1 MKTAYFDCI
10 AGASGDMMLGALV
23 DAGLSAGQLEA
34 ELAKLHLQDFHLH
47 VKRVSKNA
55 FSAVK
60 VDVHVHDDAP
70 ERHLA
75 DIRKVVEDSHLSD
88 SVKGTAIRIF
98 TRICE
103 AEAAIHDSTVDKVHL
118 HEVGGVDAIVDVCGT
133 LAGLQALGIQRVQVS
148 PFPLGRG
155 FVTGAHGQ
163 IPLPAPA
170 ALSLLKGC
178 PVTGSS
184 IDAELVTP
192 TGAAV
197 LSEIADAFGPI
208 PAMTLDAVGYGAG
221 TNDHEI
227 PNVLRVLVGEA
238 TSGGPGLL
246 TESLIQ
252 LETNLDD
259 ESPELVGHL
268 SGKLM
273 EAGALDVSVIPAQM
287 KKGRPGVLLQV
298 LSKPQHASA
307 LEHLLFHES
316 STLGVRRSD
325 VQRDSLPRRSEAV
338 ATKFGKIRV
347 KIATLPNGHARVT
360 PEFEDCR
367 KAAESSGTPLREIYH
382 LVEHEAAHALNLPHS
397 HSHSHSHDH
406 DHGHSHSHEHGHGH
420 SH

>member
-1 MKTAYFDCI
+1 MRLSFSPDTLSNPPMHTAYFDCI

-23 DAGLSAGQLEA
+23 DAGLPGDQLEA
-34 ELAKLHLQDFHLH
+34 ELSKLRLKDFHLH
-47 VKRVSKNA
+47 IGRVSKNA

-60 VDVHVHDDAP
+60 VDVHVHDDTP

-75 DIRKVVEDSHLSD
+75 DIRKVVDDSSLSD
-88 SVKGTAIRIF
+88 HVKETATRIF

-103 AEAAIHDSTVDKVHL
+103 AEAAIHDSSVDKVHL

-133 LAGLQALGIQRVQVS
+133 LAGLEAMGVEQIQVS

-170 ALSLLKGC
+170 ALALMKGC
-178 PVTGSS
+178 PVVGTP

-197 LSEIADAFGPI
+197 LSEVADGFGPI
-208 PAMTLDAVGYGAG
+208 PPMALKSIGYGAG
-221 TNDHEI
+221 SNDLEI
-227 PNVLRVLVGEA
+227 PNVLRLIVGDA
-238 TSGGPGLL
+238 AGSSSLL
-246 TESLIQ
+246 TETLVQ

-268 SGKLM
+268 SQNLM
-273 EAGALDVSVIPAQM
+273 AAGALDVSVIPAQM
-287 KKGRPGVLLQV
+287 KKGRPGILLQV
-298 LSKPQHASA
+298 LSRPQHADS

-316 STLGVRRSD
+316 STLGVRRQE
-325 VQRDSLPRRSEAV
+325 VQRNSLPRRSEVV

-347 KIATLPNGHARVT
+347 KIASLPGGKSRVT
-360 PEFEDCR
+360 PEYEDCR
-367 KAAESSGTPLREIYH
+367 EAAAESGTPIREIYH
-382 LVEHEAAHALNLPHS
+382 HVEHEAAHALNLPHS
-397 HSHSHSHDH
+397 HD
-406 DHGHSHSHEHGHGH
+406 GHGH
-420 SH
+420 

>member
-1 MKTAYFDCI
+1 MRTAYFDCI

-23 DAGLSAGQLEA
+23 DAGLPADKLEA
-34 ELAKLHLQDFHLH
+34 ELSKLHLKDFHLH
-47 VKRVSKNA
+47 INRVSKNA

-75 DIRKVVEDSHLSD
+75 DIVKVVEDSSLSAQ
-88 SVKGTAIRIF
+88 VKKTATRIF

-133 LAGLQALGIQRVQVS
+133 LAGLEALGIEQVRVS

-170 ALSLLKGC
+170 ALALMKGC
-178 PVTGSS
+178 PVAGST

-197 LSEIADAFGPI
+197 LSEVADGFGPI
-208 PAMTLDAVGYGAG
+208 PPMALKAIGYGAG
-221 TNDHEI
+221 SNDLEI
-227 PNVLRVLVGEA
+227 PNVLRLLLGDA
-238 TSGGPGLL
+238 GGGSRLL
-246 TESLIQ
+246 TETLIQ

-268 SGKLM
+268 SQLLM
-273 EAGALDVSVIPAQM
+273 EAGALDVSVLPAQM
-287 KKGRPGVLLQV
+287 KKGRPGILLQV
-298 LSKPQHASA
+298 LAKPQQADS

-316 STLGVRRSD
+316 STLGVRRQE
-325 VQRDSLPRRSEAV
+325 VQRNSLPRRSEV
-338 ATKFGKIRV
+338 VKTKFGEIRV
-347 KIATLPNGHARVT
+347 KIATLPGGQSRVT
-360 PEFEDCR
+360 PEYEDCR
-367 KAAESSGTPLREIYH
+367 EAASKSGTPIREVYH
-382 LVEHEAAHALNLPHS
+382 HAEHEAAHALNLPHS
-397 HSHSHSHDH
+397 HE
-406 DHGHSHSHEHGHGH
+406 GHAH
-420 SH
+420 

>member
-1 MKTAYFDCI
+1 MRTAYFDCI

-23 DAGLSAGQLEA
+23 DAGLPAAQLET
-34 ELAKLHLQDFHLH
+34 ELAKLHLKDFHLH
-47 VKRVSKNA
+47 IDRVAKNA

-75 DIRKVVEDSHLSD
+75 DIRRVVEESQLSD
-88 SVKGTAIRIF
+88 HVKKRAIRIF

-133 LAGLQALGIQRVQVS
+133 LAGLEALGIEQVQVS
-148 PFPLGRG
+148 PLPLGRG

-170 ALSLLKGC
+170 ALALMKGC
-178 PVTGSS
+178 PVAGTR

-197 LSEIADAFGPI
+197 LSEVADSFGPI
-208 PAMTLDAVGYGAG
+208 PPLTLDAIGYGAG
-221 TNDHEI
+221 SNDLEI
-227 PNVLRVLVGEA
+227 PNVLRLIIGNAVS
-238 TSGGPGLL
+238 TSGLL
-246 TESLIQ
+246 TETLVQ

-268 SGKLM
+268 AGHLM

-298 LSKPQHASA
+298 LAKPQHADA

-316 STLGVRRSD
+316 STLGVRRQE

-338 ATKFGKIRV
+338 DTKFGRIRV
-347 KIATLPNGHARVT
+347 KIATLPGGQSRIT
-360 PEFEDCR
+360 PEYEDCR
-367 KAAESSGTPLREIYH
+367 QAAAESGTPLREIYH
-382 LVEHEAAHALNLPHS
+382 HIEHEAAHSLNLPHS
-397 HSHSHSHDH
+397 HGHDHSH
-406 DHGHSHSHEHGHGH
+406 GHPH
-420 SH
+420 

>member
-1 MKTAYFDCI
+1 MAYFDCI

-23 DAGLSAGQLEA
+23 DAGLPAEQLEA
-34 ELAKLHLQDFHLH
+34 ELGKLHLTDFHLH
-47 VKRVSKNA
+47 IKRVSKNA

-75 DIRKVVEDSHLSD
+75 DIRMVVESSHLSPR
-88 SVKGTAIRIF
+88 VQETAMRIF

-133 LAGLQALGIQRVQVS
+133 LAGLEALEIDRVHVS
-148 PFPLGRG
+148 SFPLGRG

-208 PAMTLDAVGYGAG
+208 PSMTLDSIGYGAG
-221 TNDHEI
+221 NNNLEI
-227 PNVLRVLVGEA
+227 PNVLRVMIGTSVGPE
-238 TSGGPGLL
+238 GVI
-246 TESLIQ
+246 TETLIQ

-259 ESPELVGHL
+259 ESPELIGHL
-268 SGKLM
+268 SQKLM
-273 EAGALDVSVIPAQM
+273 AAGALDVSIIPVQM
-287 KKGRPGVLLQV
+287 KKGRPGFLLQV
-298 LSKPQHASA
+298 LAKPSHAGD

-316 STLGVRRSD
+316 STLGVRRAE
-325 VQRDSLPRRSEAV
+325 VQRDSLPRRNEAV
-338 ATKFGKIRV
+338 DTKFGKIRV
-347 KIATLPNGHARVT
+347 KVATLPNGQARVT
-360 PEFEDCR
+360 PEYEDCR
-367 KAAESSGTPLREIYH
+367 KAAEDSGTPLREIYH
-382 LVEHEAAHALNLPHS
+382 HVEHEAAHALHLPHS
-397 HSHSHSHDH
+397 H
-406 DHGHSHSHEHGHGH
+406 
-420 SH
+420 

>member
-1 MKTAYFDCI
+1 MRMAYFDCI

-23 DAGLSAGQLEA
+23 DAGLPAEKLEA
-34 ELAKLHLQDFHLH
+34 ELGKLHLKDFHLH
-47 VKRVSKNA
+47 IKRVSKNA

-75 DIRKVVEDSHLSD
+75 DIRKVVESSHLSPR
-88 SVKGTAIRIF
+88 VQETAMRIF

-133 LAGLQALGIQRVQVS
+133 LAGLEALGIDRVHVS
-148 PFPLGRG
+148 SFPLGRG

-197 LSEIADAFGPI
+197 LSEIADAFGPV
-208 PAMTLDAVGYGAG
+208 PSMTLDSIGYGAG
-221 TNDHEI
+221 NNDLEI
-227 PNVLRVLVGEA
+227 PNVLRVMIGTSVGPE
-238 TSGGPGLL
+238 GVI
-246 TESLIQ
+246 TETLIQ

-259 ESPELVGHL
+259 ESPELIGHL
-268 SGKLM
+268 AQKLM
-273 EAGALDVSVIPAQM
+273 AAGALDVSIIPAQM
-287 KKGRPGVLLQV
+287 KKGRPGILLQV
-298 LSKPQHASA
+298 LAKPSHAGD

-316 STLGVRRSD
+316 STLGVRRAE
-325 VQRDSLPRRSEAV
+325 VQRDSLPRRNEAV
-338 ATKFGKIRV
+338 DTKFGKIRV
-347 KIATLPNGHARVT
+347 KVASLPNGQARVT
-360 PEFEDCR
+360 PEYEDCR
-367 KAAESSGTPLREIYH
+367 KAAEDSGTPLREIYRH
-382 LVEHEAAHALNLPHS
+382 VEHEAVHALRLPHS
-397 HSHSHSHDH
+397 H
-406 DHGHSHSHEHGHGH
+406 
-420 SH
+420 

>member
-1 MKTAYFDCI
+1 
-10 AGASGDMMLGALV
+10 MMLGALV
-23 DAGLSAGQLEA
+23 DAGLPADKLEA
-34 ELAKLHLQDFHLH
+34 ELSKLHLKDFHLH
-47 VKRVSKNA
+47 INRVSKNA

-75 DIRKVVEDSHLSD
+75 DIVKVVEDSSLSAQ
-88 SVKGTAIRIF
+88 VKKTATRIF

-133 LAGLQALGIQRVQVS
+133 LAGLEALGIEQVRVS

-170 ALSLLKGC
+170 ALALMKGC
-178 PVTGSS
+178 PVAGST

-197 LSEIADAFGPI
+197 LSEVADGFGPI
-208 PAMTLDAVGYGAG
+208 PPMALKAIGYGAG
-221 TNDHEI
+221 SNDLEI
-227 PNVLRVLVGEA
+227 PNVLRLLLGDA
-238 TSGGPGLL
+238 GGGSRLL
-246 TESLIQ
+246 TETLIQ

-268 SGKLM
+268 SQLLM
-273 EAGALDVSVIPAQM
+273 EAGALDVSVLPAQM
-287 KKGRPGVLLQV
+287 KKGRPGILLQV
-298 LSKPQHASA
+298 LAKPQQADS

-316 STLGVRRSD
+316 STLGVRRQE
-325 VQRDSLPRRSEAV
+325 VQRNSLPRRSEV
-338 ATKFGKIRV
+338 VKTKFGEIRV
-347 KIATLPNGHARVT
+347 KIATLPGGQSRVT
-360 PEFEDCR
+360 PEYEDCR
-367 KAAESSGTPLREIYH
+367 EAASKSGTPIREVYH
-382 LVEHEAAHALNLPHS
+382 HAEHEAAHALNLPHS
-397 HSHSHSHDH
+397 HE
-406 DHGHSHSHEHGHGH
+406 GHAH
-420 SH
+420 

>member
-1 MKTAYFDCI
+1 MRTAYFDCI

-23 DAGLSAGQLEA
+23 DAGLPADKLEA
-34 ELAKLHLQDFHLH
+34 ELSKLHLKDFHLH
-47 VKRVSKNA
+47 INRVSKNA

-75 DIRKVVEDSHLSD
+75 DIVKVVEDSSLSAQ
-88 SVKGTAIRIF
+88 VKKAATRIF

-133 LAGLQALGIQRVQVS
+133 LAGLEALGIEQIRVS

-170 ALSLLKGC
+170 ALALMKGC
-178 PVTGSS
+178 PVAGST

-197 LSEIADAFGPI
+197 LSEVADGFGPI
-208 PAMTLDAVGYGAG
+208 PPMALKSIGYGAG
-221 TNDHEI
+221 SNDLEI
-227 PNVLRVLVGEA
+227 PNVLRLLLGDA
-238 TSGGPGLL
+238 GGGSRLL
-246 TESLIQ
+246 TETLIQ

-268 SGKLM
+268 SHLLM
-273 EAGALDVSVIPAQM
+273 EAGALDVSVLPAQM
-287 KKGRPGVLLQV
+287 KKGRPGILLQV
-298 LSKPQHASA
+298 LAKPQQADS

-316 STLGVRRSD
+316 STLGVRRQE
-325 VQRDSLPRRSEAV
+325 VQRNSLPRRSEV
-338 ATKFGKIRV
+338 VKTKFGEIRV
-347 KIATLPNGHARVT
+347 KIATLPGGQSRVT
-360 PEFEDCR
+360 PEYEDCR
-367 KAAESSGTPLREIYH
+367 EAASRSGTPIREVYH
-382 LVEHEAAHALNLPHS
+382 QAEHEAAHALNLPHS
-397 HSHSHSHDH
+397 HE
-406 DHGHSHSHEHGHGH
+406 GHTH
-420 SH
+420 

>member
-1 MKTAYFDCI
+1 
-10 AGASGDMMLGALV
+10 MMLGALV
-23 DAGLSAGQLEA
+23 DAGLPAAQLEA
-34 ELAKLHLQDFHLH
+34 ELAKLHLKDFHLH
-47 VKRVSKNA
+47 INRVSKNA

-75 DIRKVVEDSHLSD
+75 DIRGVVEGSHLSD
-88 SVKGTAIRIF
+88 RVKETAIRIF

-103 AEAAIHDSTVDKVHL
+103 AEAAIHDSTVEKVHL

-133 LAGLQALGIQRVQVS
+133 LAGLEALGIEQVRVS

-170 ALSLLKGC
+170 ALALMKGC
-178 PVTGSS
+178 PVTGTR

-197 LSEIADAFGPI
+197 LSEVAAGFGPI
-208 PAMTLDAVGYGAG
+208 PALTLDAIGYGAG
-221 TNDHEI
+221 SNDHEI
-227 PNVLRVLVGEA
+227 PNVLRVIIGEA
-238 TSGGPGLL
+238 VGTTGLL
-246 TESLIQ
+246 TETLVQ

-268 SGKLM
+268 AGHLM

-287 KKGRPGVLLQV
+287 KKGRPGILLQA
-298 LSKPQHASA
+298 LAKPQNADA

-316 STLGVRRSD
+316 STLGVRRQE

-338 ATKFGKIRV
+338 DTKFGRIRV
-347 KIATLPNGHARVT
+347 KIATLPGGQSRVT
-360 PEFEDCR
+360 PEYEDCR
-367 KAAESSGTPLREIYH
+367 QAAAESATPLREIYDQ
-382 LVEHEAAHALNLPHS
+382 VRHEAVHALHLPHS
-397 HSHSHSHDH
+397 HGHDHNHDH
-406 DHGHSHSHEHGHGH
+406 DHGHHH
-420 SH
+420 

>member
-1 MKTAYFDCI
+1 MRTAYFDCI

-23 DAGLSAGQLEA
+23 DAGLPAADLEA
-34 ELAKLHLQDFHLH
+34 ELAKLHLKDFHLH
-47 VKRVSKNA
+47 LKRVAKNA

-75 DIRKVVEDSHLSD
+75 EIRKVVEDSHLSER
-88 SVKGTAIRIF
+88 VKSTAIRIF

-133 LAGLQALGIQRVQVS
+133 LAGLEALGIERVHVS

-155 FVTGAHGQ
+155 FVKGAHGQ

-170 ALSLLKGC
+170 ALSLLKNC
-178 PVTGSS
+178 PVVGSS

-208 PAMTLDAVGYGAG
+208 PAMTLKSIGYGAG

-227 PNVLRVLVGEA
+227 PNVLRILIGDSPAVGQ
-238 TSGGPGLL
+238 GLL
-246 TESLIQ
+246 TETLVQ

-268 SGKLM
+268 SGLLM
-273 EAGALDVSVIPAQM
+273 DAGALDVSVIPAQM
-287 KKGRPGVLLQV
+287 KKGRPGILLQV
-298 LSKPQHASA
+298 LSKPQHAA
-307 LEHLLFHES
+307 ELEHLLFHES
-316 STLGVRRSD
+316 STLGVRRRE
-325 VQRDSLPRRSEAV
+325 VQRDSLPRRIEAV
-338 ATKFGKIRV
+338 ETKFGKIRV
-347 KIATLPNGHARVT
+347 KIATLPNGQARLT
-360 PEFEDCR
+360 PEYDDCR
-367 KAAESSGTPLREIYH
+367 QAAESSGIPLREIYH
-382 LVEHEAAHALNLPHS
+382 QVEHEAAHVLQVP
-397 HSHSHSHDH
+397 
-406 DHGHSHSHEHGHGH
+406 HGH
-420 SH
+420 

>member
-1 MKTAYFDCI
+1 MRTAYFDCI

-23 DAGLSAGQLEA
+23 DAGLPAPQLEA
-34 ELAKLHLQDFHLH
+34 ELAKLHLKDFHLH
-47 VKRVSKNA
+47 INRVSKNA

-75 DIRKVVEDSHLSD
+75 DIRGVVEGSHLSD
-88 SVKGTAIRIF
+88 RVKETAIRIF

-103 AEAAIHDSTVDKVHL
+103 AEAAIHDSTVEKVHL

-133 LAGLQALGIQRVQVS
+133 LAGLEALGIEQVRVS

-170 ALSLLKGC
+170 ALALMKGC
-178 PVTGSS
+178 PVTGTR

-197 LSEIADAFGPI
+197 LSEVAAGFGPI
-208 PAMTLDAVGYGAG
+208 PALTLDAIGYGAG
-221 TNDHEI
+221 SNDHEI
-227 PNVLRVLVGEA
+227 PNVLRLIIGEA
-238 TSGGPGLL
+238 VGTSGLL
-246 TESLIQ
+246 TETLVQ

-268 SGKLM
+268 AGHLL

-298 LSKPQHASA
+298 LAKPQHADA
-307 LEHLLFHES
+307 LQHLLFHES
-316 STLGVRRSD
+316 STLGVRRQE
-325 VQRDSLPRRSEAV
+325 VQRDSLPRRSESV
-338 ATKFGKIRV
+338 DTKFGRIRV
-347 KIATLPNGHARVT
+347 KIATLPGGQSRVT
-360 PEFEDCR
+360 PEYEDCR
-367 KAAESSGTPLREIYH
+367 QAAAESATPLREIYH
-382 LVEHEAAHALNLPHS
+382 HVEHEAAHALHLPHS
-397 HSHSHSHDH
+397 HGHDH
-406 DHGHSHSHEHGHGH
+406 DHAHPH
-420 SH
+420 

>member
-23 DAGLSAGQLEA
+23 DAGLPAAQLEA
-34 ELAKLHLQDFHLH
+34 ELAKLHLKDFHLRI
-47 VKRVSKNA
+47 KRVSKNA
-55 FSAVK
+55 FGAIK
-60 VDVHVHDDAP
+60 VDVHVHDEAP

-75 DIRKVVEDSHLSD
+75 EIRKVVEESDLSER
-88 SVKGTAIRIF
+88 VKTTAIRIF

-133 LAGLQALGIQRVQVS
+133 LAGLEALGIERVHVS

-155 FVTGAHGQ
+155 FVKGAHGQ

-178 PVTGSS
+178 PVAGST

-197 LSEIADAFGPI
+197 LSEIAAAFGPI
-208 PAMTLDAVGYGAG
+208 PAMTLQSVGYGAG

-227 PNVLRVLVGEA
+227 PNVLRLLIGES
-238 TSGGPGLL
+238 TVSGPGIL
-246 TESLIQ
+246 TETLVQ

-259 ESPELVGHL
+259 ESPELVGYL
-268 SGKLM
+268 GGVLM

-287 KKGRPGVLLQV
+287 KKGRPGILLQV
-298 LSKPQHASA
+298 LSKPQHATA

-316 STLGVRRSD
+316 STLGVRRRE
-325 VQRDSLPRRSEAV
+325 VQRDSLPRHSEAV
-338 ATKFGKIRV
+338 QTKFGKIRV
-347 KIATLPNGHARVT
+347 KVATLPNGQARIT
-360 PEFEDCR
+360 PEYDDCR
-367 KAAESSGTPLREIYH
+367 LAAESSGTPLREIYH
-382 LVEHEAAHALNLPHS
+382 HVEHEAAHVLRLPH
-397 HSHSHSHDH
+397 
-406 DHGHSHSHEHGHGH
+406 GHHHEHGHQH
-420 SH
+420 

>member
-1 MKTAYFDCI
+1 MRTAYFDCI

-23 DAGLSAGQLEA
+23 DAGLPAAQLEA
-34 ELAKLHLQDFHLH
+34 ELAKLHLKDFHLH
-47 VKRVSKNA
+47 INRVSKNA

-75 DIRKVVEDSHLSD
+75 DIRGVVEGSHLSD
-88 SVKGTAIRIF
+88 RVKETAIRIF

-103 AEAAIHDSTVDKVHL
+103 AEAAIHDSTVEKVHL

-133 LAGLQALGIQRVQVS
+133 LAGLEALGIKQVRVS

-170 ALSLLKGC
+170 ALALMKGC
-178 PVTGSS
+178 PVTGTR

-197 LSEIADAFGPI
+197 LSEVAAGFGPI
-208 PAMTLDAVGYGAG
+208 PALTLDAIGYGAG
-221 TNDHEI
+221 SNDHEI
-227 PNVLRVLVGEA
+227 PNVLRVIIGEA
-238 TSGGPGLL
+238 VGTTGLL
-246 TESLIQ
+246 TETLVQ

-268 SGKLM
+268 AGHLM
-273 EAGALDVSVIPAQM
+273 EAGSLDVSVIPAQM
-287 KKGRPGVLLQV
+287 KKGRPGILLQA
-298 LSKPQHASA
+298 LAKPQNADA

-316 STLGVRRSD
+316 STLGVRRQE
-325 VQRDSLPRRSEAV
+325 VQRDSPPRRSEAV
-338 ATKFGKIRV
+338 DTKFGRIRV
-347 KIATLPNGHARVT
+347 KIATLPGGQSRVT
-360 PEFEDCR
+360 PEYEDCR
-367 KAAESSGTPLREIYH
+367 QAAAESATPLREIYDQ
-382 LVEHEAAHALNLPHS
+382 VRHEAVHALHLPHS
-397 HSHSHSHDH
+397 HGHDHNHDH
-406 DHGHSHSHEHGHGH
+406 DHGHHH
-420 SH
+420 

>member
-1 MKTAYFDCI
+1 MRTAYFDCI

-23 DAGLSAGQLEA
+23 DAGLPAAQLET
-34 ELAKLHLQDFHLH
+34 ELAKLHLKDFHLH
-47 VKRVSKNA
+47 IDRVSKNA

-75 DIRKVVEDSHLSD
+75 DIRRVVEESQLSD
-88 SVKGTAIRIF
+88 HVKKRAIRIF

-133 LAGLQALGIQRVQVS
+133 LAGLEALGIEQVQVS
-148 PFPLGRG
+148 PLPLGRG

-170 ALSLLKGC
+170 ALALMKGC
-178 PVTGSS
+178 PVAGTR

-197 LSEIADAFGPI
+197 LSEVADSFGPI
-208 PAMTLDAVGYGAG
+208 PPLTLDAIGYGAG
-221 TNDHEI
+221 SNDLEI
-227 PNVLRVLVGEA
+227 PNVLRLIIGNAVS
-238 TSGGPGLL
+238 TSGLL
-246 TESLIQ
+246 TETLVQ

-268 SGKLM
+268 AGHLM

-298 LSKPQHASA
+298 LAKPQHADA

-316 STLGVRRSD
+316 STLGVRRQE

-338 ATKFGKIRV
+338 DTKFGRIRV
-347 KIATLPNGHARVT
+347 KIATLPGGQSRIT
-360 PEFEDCR
+360 PEYEDCR
-367 KAAESSGTPLREIYH
+367 QAAAESGTPLREIYH
-382 LVEHEAAHALNLPHS
+382 HIEHEAAHSLNLPHS
-397 HSHSHSHDH
+397 H
-406 DHGHSHSHEHGHGH
+406 GHSH
-420 SH
+420 

>member
-1 MKTAYFDCI
+1 MRTAYFDCI
-10 AGASGDMMLGALV
+10 AGASGDMLLGALV
-23 DAGLSAGQLEA
+23 DAGLPAPRLET
-34 ELAKLHLQDFHLH
+34 ELAKLHLKDFHLH
-47 VKRVSKNA
+47 IGRVSKNA

-75 DIRKVVEDSHLSD
+75 DIRKVVEDSDLSD
-88 SVKGTAIRIF
+88 YVKERAIRIF

-133 LAGLQALGIQRVQVS
+133 LAGLEALGIEQVHVS

-170 ALSLLKGC
+170 ALALMKGC
-178 PVTGSS
+178 PVAGTR

-192 TGAAV
+192 TGAAI
-197 LSEIADAFGPI
+197 LSEVADSFGPI
-208 PAMTLDAVGYGAG
+208 PALALDAIGYGAG
-221 TNDHEI
+221 SNDLEI
-227 PNVLRVLVGEA
+227 PNVLRLILGDA
-238 TSGGPGLL
+238 MGTSGLL
-246 TESLIQ
+246 TETLIQ

-268 SGKLM
+268 AGHLM
-273 EAGALDVSVIPAQM
+273 ETGALDVSVIPAQM

-298 LSKPQHASA
+298 LAKPQHADA

-316 STLGVRRSD
+316 STLGVRRQE
-325 VQRDSLPRRSEAV
+325 VQRDSLPRRSEALD
-338 ATKFGKIRV
+338 TKFGKIRV
-347 KIATLPNGHARVT
+347 KIATLPGGQSRVT
-360 PEFEDCR
+360 PEYDDCR
-367 KAAESSGTPLREIYH
+367 EAASKSGTPLREIYDQ
-382 LVEHEAAHALNLPHS
+382 VRHEAAHALNLPHS
-397 HSHSHSHDH
+397 HGHDPSHDH
-406 DHGHSHSHEHGHGH
+406 DHHH
-420 SH
+420 